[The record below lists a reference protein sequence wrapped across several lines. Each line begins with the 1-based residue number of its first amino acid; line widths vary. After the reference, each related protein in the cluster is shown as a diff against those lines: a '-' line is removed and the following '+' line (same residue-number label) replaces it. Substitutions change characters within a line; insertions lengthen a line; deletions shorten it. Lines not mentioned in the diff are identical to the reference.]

1 MRRLSIEL
9 LIHTLLIALIF
20 PLLPGISIPGATV
33 WTYLGIGLVLS
44 LVSWVLKPIL
54 LLLTGQLVIWNV
66 ALWVLLINVVIFVVT
81 GWLVPADWVVGGLFW
96 LVLDALIIGLV
107 ISLTNAVFGFERP
120 NLDPNNRQKALWRLI
135 ERLPSG
141 QRSRIIDNLRLQQIY
156 DTALAYGVELA
167 LGNSPLQAF
176 RARAARFITGR
187 ESELDKLTVPQK
199 VRLMLEQLGPMYVK
213 LGQIVSSQA
222 SLLPEEWR
230 IELDKLQSTVPPFS
244 YQEAHAIIEAELGG
258 PPDQLFVRFERE
270 PLAAASTAQVHR
282 ATLPDGTQVIVKVQ
296 RPNIV
301 AQVRTDLRIM
311 LEAARMLERRYS
323 WARDLDL
330 SGMVT
335 VFAEGVNKELDYTNE
350 AYHMIRV
357 ADSMASVPGVQVPTV
372 YRTLSTARVLTMQF
386 VKGVKISKID
396 AVDPAIDR
404 VDLARTLMRAM
415 MKQIIVDGFFHADPH
430 PGNLFIAPE
439 SGLITFLDF
448 GLVGELRQNQ
458 RLELFDL
465 LTSLQQMDA
474 YGVAHALRRLSVQ
487 TRPIDDIEYQAV
499 VESALMQHWKYGA
512 GYGAGNTFGVM
523 MNKVFGE
530 LARNGLRM
538 NRQLTLAVKAIA
550 QTEEATVVIV
560 PGVNLFGVVVD
571 EVQSLMIE
579 QLTPEAIVDTLQVQ
593 AIRAGK
599 EVLRR
604 IPSLSDATI
613 KWLDQ
618 YQTGKLRMEIDTG
631 DLGAKLDQLST
642 STDAGLQRL
651 SVGMILAGM
660 LIGSAL
666 GLGFFRLFD
675 GVIWEYI
682 YGLVV
687 LAFLGVLVYSAV
699 VVWML
704 VRSIRSHSDHS

>member
-1 MRRLSIEL
+1 MRRFSIEL
-9 LIHTLLIALIF
+9 LLHTLVIALIF

-44 LVSWVLKPIL
+44 LVSWVLKPVL

-66 ALWVLLINVVIFVVT
+66 ALWVLLINVVVFVVT
-81 GWLVPADWVVGGLFW
+81 GWLVRADWVVGGLLW
-96 LVLDALIIGLV
+96 LVLDALIVGLA
-107 ISLTNAVFGFERP
+107 ISVTDAVFGFERP
-120 NLDPNNRQKALWRLI
+120 DLDPNNRQKALWRLI

-141 QRSRIIDNLRLQQIY
+141 QRSRIIDNLRLQQLY
-156 DTALAYGVELA
+156 DTALQYGVELA
-167 LGNSPLQAF
+167 LGNSPLQSF
-176 RARAARFITGR
+176 RARAARLITGR
-187 ESELDKLTVPQK
+187 ESELDKLTTPQK

-230 IELDKLQSTVPPFS
+230 VELDKLQSTVTPFS

-258 PPDQLFVRFERE
+258 PPDQLFASFERE

-282 ATLPDGTQVIVKVQ
+282 ATLHDGTTVIVKVQ

-311 LEAARMLERRYS
+311 LEAARMLERRHG

-350 AYHMIRV
+350 AYHMLRV
-357 ADSMASVPGVQVPTV
+357 ADSMASVPGVRVPQV
-372 YRTLSTARVLTMQF
+372 YRTLSTARVLTMEF
-386 VKGVKISKID
+386 VEGVKISKIA

-404 VDLARTLMRAM
+404 VELARTFMRAM

-430 PGNLFIAPE
+430 PGNLFITPE

-448 GLVGELRQNQ
+448 GLVGELRKDQ

-465 LTSLQQMDA
+465 LTSLQGFDT
-474 YGVAHALRRLSVQ
+474 YGVAHALRRLSIQ
-487 TRPIDDIEYQAV
+487 TRPIDEVEYQAV
-499 VESALMQHWKYGA
+499 VESALMQNWKYGA
-512 GYGAGNTFGVM
+512 GDTFGAL
-523 MNKVFGE
+523 MNKVLGE

-550 QTEEATVVIV
+550 QTEEATVVMA
-560 PGVNLFGVVVD
+560 PGVDLFGVVVG
-571 EVQSLMIE
+571 EVRSLVVE
-579 QLTPEAIVDTLQVQ
+579 QFTPEAVVDTLQSQ

-604 IPSLSDATI
+604 LPSLPDATV

-618 YQTGKLRMEIDTG
+618 YQAGRLKMEIDTG
-631 DLGAKLDQLST
+631 DLGAKLDRLST

-687 LAFLGVLVYSAV
+687 LAFLTVLVFSGV

-704 VRSIRSHSDHS
+704 VRSMRTRRDLS

>member
-1 MRRLSIEL
+1 MRRLSLEL
-9 LIHTLLIALIF
+9 LIHTLVIALIF

-33 WTYLGIGLVLS
+33 WTYLGIGLILS

-54 LLLTGQLVIWNV
+54 LVLTGQLVIWNV
-66 ALWVLLINVVIFVVT
+66 ALWVLMINVVVFVVT
-81 GWLVPADWVVGGLFW
+81 GWLVRTDWVVGGLLW
-96 LVLDALIIGLV
+96 LVLDALIVGLV
-107 ISLTNAVFGFERP
+107 ISLTDAVFGFERP
-120 NLDPNNRQKALWRLI
+120 NLDPNNRRKALWRLI

-141 QRSRIIDNLRLQQIY
+141 QRSRIIDNLRLQQLY
-156 DTALAYGVELA
+156 DTALQYGVELA
-167 LGNSPLQAF
+167 LGNSPLQSF
-176 RARAARFITGR
+176 RARAARLITGR
-187 ESELDKLTVPQK
+187 ESELDKLTTPQK

-230 IELDKLQSTVPPFS
+230 IELDKLQSTVTPFS

-258 PPDQLFVRFERE
+258 PPDQLFASFERE

-282 ATLPDGTQVIVKVQ
+282 ATLHDGTRVIVKVQ

-311 LEAARMLERRYS
+311 LEAARMLERRQG
-323 WARDLDL
+323 WARNLDL

-357 ADSMASVPGVQVPTV
+357 ADSLASVTGVHVPQV
-372 YRTLSTARVLTMQF
+372 YRKLSTARVLTMEF
-386 VKGVKISKID
+386 IEGVKISKID

-404 VDLARTLMRAM
+404 VELARTFMRAM

-448 GLVGELRQNQ
+448 GLVGELRQDQ
-458 RLELFDL
+458 RLDLFDL
-465 LTSLQQMDA
+465 LTSLQGFDT

-487 TRPIDDIEYQAV
+487 TRPIDEVEYQAV
-499 VESALMQHWKYGA
+499 VERALMQNWKYGA
-512 GYGAGNTFGVM
+512 GDTFGAL
-523 MNKVFGE
+523 MNKVLGE

-550 QTEEATVVIV
+550 QTEEATVVMA
-560 PGVNLFGVVVD
+560 PGVDLFGVVVG
-571 EVQSLMIE
+571 EVQSLVGE
-579 QLTPEAIVDTLQVQ
+579 QFTPEAIVDTLQSQ

-604 IPSLSDATI
+604 IPSLPDATV

-618 YQTGKLRMEIDTG
+618 YQAGKLKMEIDTG
-631 DLGAKLDQLST
+631 DLGAKLDRLST

-666 GLGFFRLFD
+666 GLGFFRLFE
-675 GVIWEYI
+675 GVVWEYV

-687 LAFLGVLVYSAV
+687 LAFLAVLVYSAV

-704 VRSIRSHSDHS
+704 VRSLRSHSDRS